1 MPPRSTGPSGRPSQA
16 GVPAVSPPQAGVPP
30 VSLSGLP
37 FGRSPER
44 EKALSEALKAGQL
57 DRAAHVA
64 RSLGAPRYAA
74 RLFTEAKLPYQAAVC
89 FYEAGEA
96 HESLECFLSVAKDD
110 ARYRRACV
118 QAVRISS
125 ELGILTIP
133 LDLFV
138 DKFVSV
144 MPETELEAQ
153 ALYRLG
159 VLYQGNELFDHAR
172 EAFALVLAFDSQNSD
187 ARQRM
192 AIIEPVLKNET
203 LYRGMM
209 RQDADAWRRPK
220 PALSGRSLPPEAPTN
235 ALRVGPATLFSGPPL
250 PMHAQSSIP
259 ASLGAPPAAPSP
271 LASPLP
277 LSPPPLA
284 SPAPRA
290 HAPSKPPS
298 NDSDGELTLGSLLA
312 DRYRIEEEI
321 GRGGMGVVYRASD
334 LELDEAV
341 AIKIFAQ
348 RLDDPNLVSRFK
360 QELSLCRSLAHPN
373 VIRHH
378 DIGAHEG
385 RKFITMELLAGANLR
400 MVAAKRLSLRFAAG
414 LLAQACAGVGAAHAE
429 GIVHRDVKT
438 DNLFVTTEGIVKLMD
453 FGLAKRLVSAD
464 DEAAADVTVAGFIGG
479 SPAYMAPE
487 QITDFARVGFGADIY
502 ALGVVAYE
510 LFAGTRPFCD
520 KERARMFQMHM
531 SVVPAPPSAIDAKL
545 PAAVDRIVMR
555 CLEKDP
561 KSRFASCEALRREVA
576 LLAEEP

>member
-1 MPPRSTGPSGRPSQA
+1 
-16 GVPAVSPPQAGVPP
+16 
-30 VSLSGLP
+30 
-37 FGRSPER
+37 
-44 EKALSEALKAGQL
+44 
-57 DRAAHVA
+57 
-64 RSLGAPRYAA
+64 
-74 RLFTEAKLPYQAAVC
+74 LFTEAKLPYQAAVC

-96 HESLECFLSVAKDD
+96 HESLESFLSVAKDD

-118 QAVRISS
+118 QAIRISS

-144 MPETELEAQ
+144 SPETEVEAQ

-159 VLYQGNELFDHAR
+159 VLYQANELFDHAR
-172 EAFALVLAFDSQNSD
+172 EAFALVLAFDSQNTD

-192 AIIEPVLKNET
+192 AIIEPVLKNEA

-209 RQDADAWRRPK
+209 RQDADTWRRPK
-220 PALSGRSLPPEAPTN
+220 SALSFASLPPVAPTN
-235 ALRVGPATLFSGPPL
+235 APQVGPATLLSGPL
-250 PMHAQSSIP
+250 PPPHPTNAQSLTP
-259 ASLGAPPAAPSP
+259 ASLGAPRPPAPRAFT
-271 LASPLP
+271 
-277 LSPPPLA
+277 PPLA
-284 SPAPRA
+284 SPPPA
-290 HAPSKPPS
+290 HTPSKPPS
-298 NDSDGELTLGSLLA
+298 TDSDGDLAIGSLLA

-400 MVAAKRLSLRFAAG
+400 MVATKRLSLSFAAG

-464 DEAAADVTVAGFIGG
+464 DEGTADVTVAGFIGG

-487 QITDFARVGFGADIY
+487 QITDFAHVGFAADIY

-510 LFAGTRPFCD
+510 LFAGTRPFHD
-520 KERARMFQMHM
+520 KERAKMFQMHM
-531 SVVPAPPSAIDAKL
+531 SVVPPPPTAIDAKL
-545 PAAVDRIVMR
+545 PAGVDRIVMR

-561 KSRFASCEALRREVA
+561 NRRFASCEALRRELV
-576 LLAEEP
+576 LLAEER

>member
-1 MPPRSTGPSGRPSQA
+1 MSAPGKSRTCGQRFRKALLYPLSYGGVRRERPLALVLSVLCPASQPGCAQTREVPEPPPRPVRLRDDKGRGGTLVSFLPVMRRSMGPPPSVPPRSTGPSRRPSQA
-16 GVPAVSPPQAGVPP
+16 GVPAVSPPQAGVPA
-30 VSLSGLP
+30 VSPSGLP

-96 HESLECFLSVAKDD
+96 HESLESFLSVAKDD

-118 QAVRISS
+118 QAIRISS

-144 MPETELEAQ
+144 SPETEVEAQ

-159 VLYQGNELFDHAR
+159 VLYQANELFDHAR
-172 EAFALVLAFDSQNSD
+172 EAFALVLAFDSQNTD

-192 AIIEPVLKNET
+192 AIIEPVLKNEA

-209 RQDADAWRRPK
+209 RQDADTWRRPK
-220 PALSGRSLPPEAPTN
+220 SALSAASLPPEAPTN
-235 ALRVGPATLFSGPPL
+235 APRVGPATLLSGRSSSPL
-250 PMHAQSSIP
+250 PMHAQSLSP
-259 ASLGAPPAAPSP
+259 ASLGALPAPSP
-271 LASPLP
+271 PASP
-277 LSPPPLA
+277 
-284 SPAPRA
+284 PRA
-290 HAPSKPPS
+290 RAPSTPPS

-321 GRGGMGVVYRASD
+321 GRGGMGLVYRALD

-341 AIKIFAQ
+341 AIKLFAQ

-360 QELSLCRSLAHPN
+360 QELSICRSLAHPN

-385 RKFITMELLAGANLR
+385 RKFISMELLAGSTLR
-400 MVAAKRLSLRFAAG
+400 SVATKLLPYEVALRLLE
-414 LLAQACAGVGAAHAE
+414 QACAGLAAAH
-429 GIVHRDVKT
+429 
-438 DNLFVTTEGIVKLMD
+438 
-453 FGLAKRLVSAD
+453 
-464 DEAAADVTVAGFIGG
+464 
-479 SPAYMAPE
+479 
-487 QITDFARVGFGADIY
+487 
-502 ALGVVAYE
+502 
-510 LFAGTRPFCD
+510 
-520 KERARMFQMHM
+520 
-531 SVVPAPPSAIDAKL
+531 
-545 PAAVDRIVMR
+545 
-555 CLEKDP
+555 
-561 KSRFASCEALRREVA
+561 
-576 LLAEEP
+576 